1 MPKPF
6 PPDFVWGTATA
17 AHQIEGNNVNSDC
30 WALEHA
36 KPSLFAEPSGDATDS
51 YHRFAED
58 VEIVASL
65 GLDAYR
71 FSIEWAR
78 IEPEDGF
85 FSEAALAH
93 YQRCVA
99 ACLAKGLKPVVTF
112 HHFTLPRWLTAKGGF
127 AAVDFP
133 ARFAAYCE
141 KAARSLDGMAMACT
155 INELNL
161 PLLARGYFFEQIKPD
176 AKAAAEKALGGP
188 LTNFFIFA
196 DDGAVLGNGIAAHR
210 AARSAIKTARP
221 GVPVG
226 MTLAI
231 SEEAAEP
238 GAEAYR
244 DTRLNRLYVPFLD
257 AAADDDFVGVQNY
270 TRTTSR
276 ADGSTGVPA
285 GAPRTTMGYEDRP
298 QALGEVCRWIA
309 NRWKTPMYVTE
320 NGFSGDDDA
329 RRAEFISQALDG
341 LAAAI
346 ASGAD
351 IRGYFYWSLLDN
363 FEWLLGYRQRFGLV
377 SVDRATQK
385 RQIKDSAKTYAS
397 LVRKHA

>member
-1 MPKPF
+1 MQF
-6 PPDFVWGTATA
+6 PAKFIWGTATA

-58 VEIVASL
+58 VEIVARL

-85 FSEAALAH
+85 FSDAALAH
-93 YQRCVA
+93 YQRCID
-99 ACLAKGLKPVVTF
+99 ACCAKGIKPVVTF
-112 HHFTLPRWLTAKGGF
+112 HHFTLPRWITARGGF
-127 AAVDFP
+127 AWADFP
-133 ARFAAYCE
+133 GRFAAYCDR
-141 KAARSLDGMAMACT
+141 AARALDGIAMACT

-176 AKAAAEKALGGP
+176 ARAAAERALGGP

-196 DDGAVLGNGIAAHR
+196 NDDAVLGGGIAAHR
-210 AARSAIKTARP
+210 AACDAIHASRP
-221 GVPVG
+221 GVPAG
-226 MTLAI
+226 ATLAL

-238 GAEAYR
+238 GGENYAEAR
-244 DTRLNRLYVPFLD
+244 RNRLYVPFLD
-257 AAADDDFVGVQNY
+257 AIAKDDFLGVQTY

-276 ADGSTGVPA
+276 ADGSTGVPQ
-285 GAPRTTMGYEDRP
+285 GRSRTTMGYEDRP
-298 QALGEVCRWIA
+298 EAIGEVCRWIA
-309 NRWKTPMYVTE
+309 SRWNVPMYVTE

-329 RRAEFISQALDG
+329 RRAAFVAQAIDG
-341 LAAAI
+341 VGRAI
-346 ASGAD
+346 ADGAD
-351 IRGYFYWSLLDN
+351 VRGYFYWSLLDN

-377 SVDRATQK
+377 SVDRKTQARSIK
-385 RQIKDSAKTYAS
+385 SSAWQLSAIARQAQS
-397 LVRKHA
+397 

>member
-1 MPKPF
+1 MQKTFPKN
-6 PPDFVWGTATA
+6 FVWGTATA

-85 FSEAALAH
+85 FSAAALGH
-93 YQRCVA
+93 YQRCIDL
-99 ACLAKGLKPVVTF
+99 CRAKGLMPVVTF
-112 HHFTLPRWLTAKGGF
+112 HHFTLPRWLTARGGF
-127 AAVDFP
+127 AAPEFP
-133 ARFAAYCE
+133 QRFAAYCDR
-141 KAARSLDGMAMACT
+141 AARALDGIAMACT

-161 PLLARGYFFEQIKPD
+161 PLLARGYFFDQIKPEP
-176 AKAAAEKALGGP
+176 KAAAERVLGGP

-196 DDGAVLGNGIAAHR
+196 DDTAVLGNGIAAHK
-210 AARSAIKTARP
+210 AACDAIHAARP

-226 MTLAI
+226 MTLAM

-238 GAEAYR
+238 GGEAHR
-244 DTRLNRLYVPFLD
+244 NARLNRLYVPFLD
-257 AAADDDFVGVQNY
+257 AAAKDDFIGVQNY

-276 ADGSTGVPA
+276 ADGSQAVPE

-309 NRWKTPMYVTE
+309 SRWKMPMYITE
-320 NGFSGDDDA
+320 NGFSGDNDE
-329 RRAEFISQALDG
+329 RRGAFVTEALDG

-346 ASGAD
+346 AAGAD
-351 IRGYFYWSLLDN
+351 VRGYFYWSLLDN
-363 FEWLLGYRQRFGLV
+363 FEWMLGYRQRFGIV
-377 SVDRATQK
+377 GVDRATQK
-385 RQIKDSAKTYAS
+385 RTVKKSAWTYSAIA
-397 LVRKHA
+397 KAAQ